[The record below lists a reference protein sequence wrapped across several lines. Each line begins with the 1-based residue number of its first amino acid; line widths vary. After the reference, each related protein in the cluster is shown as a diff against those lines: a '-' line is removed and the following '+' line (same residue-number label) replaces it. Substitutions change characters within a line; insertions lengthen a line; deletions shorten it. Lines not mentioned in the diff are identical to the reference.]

1 MKTTM
6 KMFLAAA
13 LFLMMGLSVNAQ
25 SRKAPDRSENR
36 PDKETADLVK
46 ELDLSDK
53 QAAQVKKIHQ
63 DFGEKMEKA
72 RKNNDGDRED
82 MREHMA
88 KMEKEKNAEMKTVLS
103 KEQYKKYEELH
114 AEKRKQAKG
123 KAPSGERRTRTGTR
137 P

>member
-36 PDKETADLVK
+36 PDKETAELVK

-123 KAPSGERRTRTGTR
+123 KAPSEERRTRTGTR